1 MLSEPPDAL
10 ASKGRKVP
18 VAIGEL
24 KIFPLKQEN
33 FIRVW
38 RMGCHGGSIVG
49 MADPVAWYVVFCQVE
64 ASRLMCAFAG
74 S

>member
-1 MLSEPPDAL
+1 MACHLCVVACHQVLSEPPDAL

-33 FIRVW
+33 FIRVYEW
-38 RMGCHGGSIVG
+38 AAMG
-49 MADPVAWYVVFCQVE
+49 A
-64 ASRLMCAFAG
+64 
-74 S
+74 